1 MLITSAA
8 INALEVPKKNAVKIN
23 MILMLDAP
31 AAKMDTA

>member
-23 MILMLDAP
+23 MIIMIDAP
-31 AAKMDTA
+31 AAKMDNA